1 VFYLLNCLLNKA
13 TNFTHVPLA
22 NIKMNIT
29 KYLIILFL
37 ILPKINSA
45 QEKSELDC
53 KIGFETI
60 DTEIETQKTVTYK
73 IISSRKLYTKESFEF
88 SEGII
93 VISDLNN
100 KLNSNEIVKTIA
112 TIGLKNNLSKMT
124 VFKTCDA
131 IKIYFQGVKPT
142 SEQKKYL
149 EENLIGKVNLDLYK
163 SLSRKEKRRNK
174 RKRELIGLVSKE
186 ACEKIE
192 NEKISKELIGQIIS
206 KTSAQYVKKIEKA
219 YELPFEKSTIEFMK
233 DLINYLIIDC
243 ESVKE
248 LTNEKND

>member
-1 VFYLLNCLLNKA
+1 
-13 TNFTHVPLA
+13 
-22 NIKMNIT
+22 
-29 KYLIILFL
+29 
-37 ILPKINSA
+37 
-45 QEKSELDC
+45 
-53 KIGFETI
+53 
-60 DTEIETQKTVTYK
+60 
-73 IISSRKLYTKESFEF
+73 
-88 SEGII
+88 
-93 VISDLNN
+93 
-100 KLNSNEIVKTIA
+100 
-112 TIGLKNNLSKMT
+112 MT

>member
-1 VFYLLNCLLNKA
+1 
-13 TNFTHVPLA
+13 
-22 NIKMNIT
+22 
-29 KYLIILFL
+29 
-37 ILPKINSA
+37 
-45 QEKSELDC
+45 
-53 KIGFETI
+53 
-60 DTEIETQKTVTYK
+60 
-73 IISSRKLYTKESFEF
+73 
-88 SEGII
+88 
-93 VISDLNN
+93 
-100 KLNSNEIVKTIA
+100 
-112 TIGLKNNLSKMT
+112 
-124 VFKTCDA
+124 
-131 IKIYFQGVKPT
+131 
-142 SEQKKYL
+142 
-149 EENLIGKVNLDLYK
+149 LIGKVNLDLYK